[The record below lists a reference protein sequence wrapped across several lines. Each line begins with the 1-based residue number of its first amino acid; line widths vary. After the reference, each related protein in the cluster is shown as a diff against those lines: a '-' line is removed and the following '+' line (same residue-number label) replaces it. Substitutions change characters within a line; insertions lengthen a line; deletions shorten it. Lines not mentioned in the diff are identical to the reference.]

1 MFSKIN
7 TKASTDRH
15 LRELLADDIDRVV
28 AAGKAGIC
36 HWGVIGE
43 LLASRAES
51 LEKQSAVAWQ
61 PVRMHHVKPR

>member
-36 HWGVIGE
+36 HW
-43 LLASRAES
+43 A
-51 LEKQSAVAWQ
+51 
-61 PVRMHHVKPR
+61 

>member
-15 LRELLADDIDRVV
+15 LRRRWPTTWTKSSPQAKLALPL
-28 AAGKAGIC
+28 
-36 HWGVIGE
+36 GVIGE

-61 PVRMHHVKPR
+61 PVRMHHVKSR